1 MAWKPFITNLLGL
14 DGTPEVGGLLQSYA
28 RGTTTP
34 RPLYSDA
41 GTTPLENPVEAD
53 SLGQI
58 TAYFN
63 DILQYS
69 WQARTADRATIL
81 WEADVV
87 GGVLSLT
94 YINPDYS
101 IHPIIEASWVQAL
114 GAPLDPSW
122 LALFQ
127 ADVSGS
133 FVTVG
138 SNDQVITGR
147 KRGAAKWKFGD
158 EDDNY
163 SSSYPGGQRVSITH
177 RASQGDQDVQHG
189 VLNTFIWDV
198 GMPGSNEQGR
208 ASVKLGIVETNE
220 FIQKIVLDSTYLEV
234 RGAPS
239 GFGESLF
246 VATHQGQQYGGSEIP
261 VMHGSFNTIRLES
274 TATGSITLARPTT
287 TSVLNFGDW
296 VSGAIGFIDT
306 GEALYAEN
314 YVGPDAKTGTAN
326 TIVSRIDVDP
336 GGTLVNGFN
345 LRLQCLNGGVIEG
358 DVYAI
363 YYEGVSGVDP
373 LGQAWFIYT
382 QGGANS
388 FHLGDWRVGTSAAG
402 DTKLHVEQGSRLST
416 ARFRRT
422 DAGAAGAT
430 VELYQDSSS
439 PAASDAPGR
448 LRFIGNDM
456 AGLEAVYAA
465 IHGVIEATT
474 DGAESGRL
482 DLRRLRSG
490 TDDVG
495 AFVAAGVGVGSVTDP
510 GAGYLAVQNGL
521 VTGSG
526 GMTQAGGGRQRF
538 SRGVVGDDTV
548 ATFTINSGL
557 GGEISLM
564 FANLASGIKVRF
576 DTSGTSEL
584 ALISET
590 EAFVTIDLTTGAL
603 TGTTGADNRITISIS
618 GTTFYFENRSG
629 LSVTYGIMI
638 WD

>member
-101 IHPIIEASWVQAL
+101 IHPIIEASWVPAL
-114 GAPLDPSW
+114 GAPLDPTW

-208 ASVKLGIVETNE
+208 ASVKLGVVETDE
-220 FIQKIVLDSTYLEV
+220 YIQKIALDSAYLEI
-234 RGAPS
+234 RGAPI
-239 GFGESLF
+239 GYGDSLF

-261 VMHGSFNTIRLES
+261 VIHGSFNTIRLEPG
-274 TATGSITLARPTT
+274 ALGSITLARPTT
-287 TSVLNFGDW
+287 SSVLNFGEW
-296 VSGAIGFIDT
+296 GGGAVGYIDT

-314 YVGPDAKTGTAN
+314 YIGPDAKTGAAN
-326 TIVSRIDVDP
+326 TIVSRIDNDGEVTNSFGIRVQYYND
-336 GGTLVNGFN
+336 GTITGDHFGLYFE
-345 LRLQCLNGGVIEG
+345 QLNGNLPSG
-358 DVYAI
+358 AAWSI
-363 YYEGVSGVDP
+363 YS
-373 LGQAWFIYT
+373 Q
-382 QGGANS
+382 
-388 FHLGDWRVGTSAAG
+388 TSANNYLAG
-402 DTKLHVEQGSRLST
+402 DLRIGVTDFTDEKFKLEQGSRAT
-416 ARFRRT
+416 AQRNVRT
-422 DAGAAGAT
+422 DNGAIGVIMDHVHVSA
-430 VELYQDSSS
+430 S
-439 PAASDAPGR
+439 PAPGDTPHR
-448 LRFIGNDM
+448 SRAIGLNSS
-456 AGLEAVYAA
+456 GSERIYAA
-465 IHGVIEATT
+465 HHSEIVATT
-474 DGAESGRL
+474 AGAESGQHVF
-482 DLRRLRSG
+482 RRLVAG
-490 TDDVG
+490 TDGTG
-495 AFVAAGVGVGSVTDP
+495 AFIAAGVGVGSVSDP
-510 GAGYLAVQNGL
+510 GAGILAAETGL
-521 VTGSG
+521 ITGSSG
-526 GMTQAGGGRQRF
+526 LTQVSGGRQRF
-538 SRGVVGDDTV
+538 TRGTIGDDSVVTV
-548 ATFTINSGL
+548 TLNASL

-564 FANLASGIKVRF
+564 FANLASGVKVRF

-590 EAFVTIDLTTGAL
+590 EAFVAIDLTTGAL

-618 GTTFYFENRSG
+618 GTTFYFENRAG
-629 LSVTYGIMI
+629 LTVTYGLLTL
-638 WD
+638 D